1 MSEVLDALKRAIDRS
16 GESRRQ
22 IAIRANVSESALCRL
37 MAGERGLSIEG
48 AEALAAALGLEIVIK
63 PAKRKVGKT
72 KDR

>member
-1 MSEVLDALKRAIDRS
+1 MSKVLDALKRSIERS

-48 AEALAAALGLEIVIK
+48 AEALAAALGLEIVVRPTIRHK
-63 PAKRKVGKT
+63 KGT
-72 KDR
+72 